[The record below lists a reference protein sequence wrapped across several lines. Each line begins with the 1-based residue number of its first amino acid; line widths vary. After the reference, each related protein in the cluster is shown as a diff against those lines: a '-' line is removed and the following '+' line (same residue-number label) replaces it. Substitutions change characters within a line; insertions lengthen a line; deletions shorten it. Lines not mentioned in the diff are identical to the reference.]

1 MYLRGSDDGIWFQAL
16 WGERQ
21 SISLSCFPTSQC
33 GAITEL
39 YVFPLPCLRACL
51 VFWEPGHMP
60 GWVRLMHIS
69 LSPWSWNSELGIP
82 VLTQHCPYKTQFQK
96 CYFTSAIC
104 FFSVSFLTPLLTN
117 FHSNTLM
124 RKLYLSW
131 AGISF
136 IAWFCMWGLVMSII
150 HSFSLLSFF
159 TSGKQ
164 IQGAW
169 ERANFRIALWTPDLV
184 LQAFSWNIYRFLP
197 SSSSLYPEFKLWCP
211 PWGLHSWHLASQLP
225 GELVTGGTDCWGWG
239 WVSRSSL
246 GGRFIGWPG
255 MLSA

>member
-1 MYLRGSDDGIWFQAL
+1 MYLRGSDGGIWFQAL

-21 SISLSCFPTSQC
+21 SIALSCFPTSQC

-39 YVFPLPCLRACL
+39 YVFPLPCLRVCL
-51 VFWEPGHMP
+51 VLWEPGHIP
-60 GWVRLMHIS
+60 GWVRLIHIS
-69 LSPWSWNSELGIP
+69 LSSWSWNSELGIP
-82 VLTQHCPYKTQFQK
+82 VLTQHCPYKTQLQK
-96 CYFTSAIC
+96 CYFNSAIC
-104 FFSVSFLTPLLTN
+104 FFSVSLLTPLLTH

-124 RKLYLSW
+124 RSYTW
-131 AGISF
+131 VGAAISF
-136 IAWFCMWGLVMSII
+136 IAWFCMWGLVMPII
-150 HSFSLLSFF
+150 HSFSLLSSLPVANRYKELGKEQI
-159 TSGKQ
+159 SGSP
-164 IQGAW
+164 
-169 ERANFRIALWTPDLV
+169 LWTPDLV

-225 GELVTGGTDCWGWG
+225 GEPVTGGTDCWGRG

-246 GGRFIGWPG
+246 EGRFIGWPG